1 MCVCRSP
8 GVWDDLWIWAHW
20 PCPQWCRL
28 QVVMVAHHLW
38 VTVVAVICVHAQL
51 LHNLFTSLYTLFD
64 STTINWYGYRSA
76 IYVGSKLSI
85 FWKKWVFF
93 PNQACFRCYLWLSIT
108 CVCCERSISKL
119 MSCTVF
125 LNSFLP
131 SCLATCRCVGARI
144 VKEVLQFI
152 FESGFPHDINAI
164 MEHNFFQEVDLQ
176 QPPHYE
182 DVVSSLSTV
191 MWWVLLPRPGV
202 HPA

>member
-119 MSCTVF
+119 MSCI
-125 LNSFLP
+125 LYMYSWIL
-131 SCLATCRCVGARI
+131 SYHLAWLRVG
-144 VKEVLQFI
+144 VL
-152 FESGFPHDINAI
+152 
-164 MEHNFFQEVDLQ
+164 VL
-176 QPPHYE
+176 
-182 DVVSSLSTV
+182 VLWRKCSSLSLRVVSHTTSTPS
-191 MWWVLLPRPGV
+191 WSTISFRRWTCNNLLTMRTL
-202 HPA
+202 